1 MASYIVRRIVYMFV
15 LLLILSFVSFVI
27 IQLPP
32 GDFLSTLVIN
42 MENRGMT
49 IDAETIADLKKR
61 YGLDRPFMGQY
72 LTWLGNLLQGDMGRS
87 FQWDEEV
94 TKLIGQRLFLTTMLA
109 ISSLILVYV
118 IAVPIGIYSATHQY
132 SFFDYTFT
140 VLGFIG
146 LATPNFLLAL
156 LLMFLT
162 VKLFGWSPGGLF
174 SREYI
179 MADWSIAKFVD
190 LLKHLPVPL
199 IVIST
204 AGTAAIIRVLRGS
217 LLDELAK
224 QYVVTARAKG
234 VREQRILFKY
244 PVRIA
249 INPII
254 SSIGGLLPFIV
265 SGEVLVSIVL
275 GLPTIGPLLILALT
289 DQDMFL
295 AGSMVMMLGGLAMI
309 GTLISDLLLVTIDPR
324 IRFGAAARA

>member
-1 MASYIVRRIVYMFV
+1 MVSYIVRRFFYMLVV
-15 LLLILSFVSFVI
+15 LLVLSFASFLI

-32 GDFLSTLVIN
+32 GDFLTTLVEN
-42 MENRGMT
+42 MRNRGMT
-49 IDAETIADLKKR
+49 IDAETIRELEKR
-61 YGLDRPFMGQY
+61 YGLDRPLMGQY
-72 LTWLGNLLQGDMGRS
+72 FTWLWNLLQGDMGRS

-94 TKLIGQRLFLTTMLA
+94 TKLIGERLLLTTTLA

-118 IAVPIGIYSATHQY
+118 MAVPIAIYSATHQY
-132 SFFDYTFT
+132 SFADYTFT
-140 VLGFIG
+140 VFGFVG

-156 LLMFLT
+156 ILMFLT
-162 VKLFGWSPGGLF
+162 FKLFGWSPGGLF
-174 SREYI
+174 SREFI
-179 MADWSIAKFVD
+179 MEPWSFAKFVD

-199 IVIST
+199 LVIST
-204 AGTAAIIRVLRGS
+204 AGTASIIRILRGS

-224 QYVVTARAKG
+224 QYVVTARSKG

-265 SGEVLVSIVL
+265 SGETLVAIVL
-275 GLPTIGPLLILALT
+275 GLPTIGPLLLIALQ

-295 AGSMVMMLGGLAMI
+295 AGSMVMLLSGLAMI
-309 GTLISDLLLVTIDPR
+309 GTLISDLLLVTVDPR
-324 IRFGAAARA
+324 IRFTAAARA

>member
-1 MASYIVRRIVYMFV
+1 MF
-15 LLLILSFVSFVI
+15 
-27 IQLPP
+27 
-32 GDFLSTLVIN
+32 
-42 MENRGMT
+42 
-49 IDAETIADLKKR
+49 
-61 YGLDRPFMGQY
+61 
-72 LTWLGNLLQGDMGRS
+72 
-87 FQWDEEV
+87 
-94 TKLIGQRLFLTTMLA
+94 
-109 ISSLILVYV
+109 
-118 IAVPIGIYSATHQY
+118 
-132 SFFDYTFT
+132 
-140 VLGFIG
+140 GFIG

-156 LLMFLT
+156 ILMFVT
-162 VKLFGWSPGGLF
+162 FKLFGWSPGGLF
-174 SREYI
+174 SRQYI
-179 MADWSIAKFVD
+179 MEPWSIAKFVD

-199 IVIST
+199 LVIST
-204 AGTAAIIRVLRGS
+204 ASTAAIIRVLRGS

-234 VREQRILFKY
+234 VREQRVLFKY

-254 SSIGGLLPFIV
+254 SSIGGVLPFIV

-324 IRFGAAARA
+324 IRFTRAAQA